1 MTVKKAK
8 QKKSI
13 ERRRDPQELSEDELY
28 DEYRDVFEAVAEM
41 DQYNSRIL
49 FNFINVN
56 QDIDCV
62 VDIDS
67 KANRLTKEN
76 QQTFFDYIYSDLDD
90 MYYTDFVEAVNEVVK
105 EAVPELKF
113 AVREDKTGFEGRSA
127 GHFQIHVKM
136 PESFVEVK
144 RYVDGF
150 ASYDLCDVDYTVVM
164 KFVNAIHKLFTWIDQ
179 FIVDYWNGVC
189 EDVRA
194 NLVDE

>member
-1 MTVKKAK
+1 MTVKKLK
-8 QKKSI
+8 QRKSI
-13 ERRRDPQELSEDELY
+13 AIRRDPRELSEDELY
-28 DEYRDVFEAVAEM
+28 NEYRDVFEAVAEM
-41 DQYNSRIL
+41 EYNSRIL

-56 QDIDCV
+56 QDINCV
-62 VDIDS
+62 VDIDA

-76 QQTFFDYIYSDLDD
+76 QQTFFDYIYSDADD
-90 MYYTDFVEAVNEVVK
+90 MYYTDFIEAVNEAVK

-113 AVREDKTGFEGRSA
+113 AIRENKTGFEGRSA

-150 ASYDLCDVDYTVVM
+150 VSYDLYDVDYEVVM

-179 FIVDYWNGVC
+179 YIVDYWNGLC
-189 EDVRA
+189 KDVRA